1 MPPKTT
7 QTFETTTTSL
17 QHGIS
22 IPAKVVLAAGT
33 YDGVLAGYEITL
45 IPGQKGRDEDDEE
58 NSSLEGDKNDTN
70 ATENNKLQIV
80 FASPVHNGSV
90 RSLTMSRSNNHHSC
104 FLLSSGY
111 DEMLHTHD
119 FGKRLTSS
127 GQIRTPSDFGTPV
140 CSAFAPPQS
149 STTTASA
156 THCLVG
162 FGGSTPDA
170 AGGGKLVIYRKRDW
184 SVQHVMNGHEGGIA
198 SVAVHPTGK
207 LALTGGNQDGKL
219 KLWDLERGRLAHS
232 SPTVKAA
239 ATQVEGRKHYEPI
252 SCIVWNE
259 EGDCYGFCFGSH
271 ITVRDVATG
280 KDLLDV
286 DLPCK
291 VNQVCLMQGPEGLFV
306 AAAGNDG
313 SLPVLAVEDV
323 VGDDKSARRAI
334 MAIEPVDGT
343 VAGDERFKCIQT
355 VAGYYVATAN
365 SGGVISL
372 MNLQGS
378 INMITSSGGS
388 SAHDDDDDHEST
400 EQSVNS
406 DSDASS
412 DDENDEDLAVEI
424 VDSILIGS
432 GARITCLAAWAA
444 PLPEEVES
452 PVSLPI
458 ISKERTVETDDATK
472 SRKKQKRGD
481 NENNPKNEVV
491 MDSAKLEKA
500 RALAQQA
507 KKIQKLKTKK
517 KEKRLQE
524 QLTGIK

>member
-1 MPPKTT
+1 MPPKST
-7 QTFETTTTSL
+7 QSVDTSPEHNIRL
-17 QHGIS
+17 
-22 IPAKVVLAAGT
+22 PAKVILAAGT
-33 YDGVLAGYEITL
+33 YDGVLAGYEIHL
-45 IPGQKGRDEDDEE
+45 VPGKGVPDNDEE
-58 NSSLEGDKNDTN
+58 DSSLEGDKNDPN
-70 ATENNKLQIV
+70 EAKNNKLQIV

-90 RSLTMSRSNNHHSC
+90 RSLTTSRSNNHSC
-104 FLLSSGY
+104 LLLSTGY
-111 DEMLHTHD
+111 DEMLQTHD
-119 FGKRLTSS
+119 FGKGLTSS
-127 GQIRTPSDFGTPV
+127 GQVRTPSDFGTPV
-140 CSAFAPPQS
+140 CSAFAPPH
-149 STTTASA
+149 STATTASA

-162 FGGSTPDA
+162 FGSSTTPEA

-232 SPTVKAA
+232 SATVKAA

-252 SCIVWNE
+252 SCISWSE
-259 EGDCYGFCFGSH
+259 EGDCYGFCHGSH
-271 ITVRDVATG
+271 ITIREVTTG

-291 VNQVCLMQGPEGLFV
+291 VNQVCLMRGPEGLFV

-313 SLPVLAVEDV
+313 SLPVLAVGDV
-323 VGDDKSARRAI
+323 EGDDKSARRAI
-334 MAIEPVDGT
+334 MAIEPVNGP

-355 VAGYYVATAN
+355 VTGYYVATAN

-378 INMITSSGGS
+378 INMMTSSGG
-388 SAHDDDDDHEST
+388 ALEDDDDDDDDSAE
-400 EQSVNS
+400 EPVDS

-412 DDENDEDLAVEI
+412 DDENDDDLAVEI
-424 VDSILIGS
+424 VDSILLGS

-444 PLPEEVES
+444 PLLEELEMPLNV
-452 PVSLPI
+452 PKI
-458 ISKERTVETDDATK
+458 RKERTKDTDDAISSK
-472 SRKKQKRGD
+472 KKQKRGD
-481 NENNPKNEVV
+481 NEDSTKNEVV
-491 MDSAKLEKA
+491 MDNEKLEKA

-507 KKIQKLKTKK
+507 KKIQKRKTIKK
-517 KEKRLQE
+517 QKRLQ
-524 QLTGIK
+524 GI